1 MSNPFDDPDGRFV
14 VLCNEEEQYSLWP
27 TFAGIPDGWTVAYTE
42 HSRQECLDFV
52 EATWTD
58 LRPASLRREM
68 GVTP

>member
-1 MSNPFDDPDGRFV
+1 MTNPFDDQDGRFV

-27 TFAGIPDGWTVAYTE
+27 TFAEIPDGWTTVFTE

-58 LRPASLRREM
+58 LRPASLRREL
-68 GVTP
+68 GATS